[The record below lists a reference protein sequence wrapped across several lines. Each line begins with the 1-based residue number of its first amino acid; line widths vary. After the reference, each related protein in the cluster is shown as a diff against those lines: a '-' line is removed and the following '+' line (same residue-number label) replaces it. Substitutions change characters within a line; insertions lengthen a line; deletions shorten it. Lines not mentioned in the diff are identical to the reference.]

1 MKTIDFLDKN
11 SFEIINCLID
21 EEMYLRKLAEKT
33 KLAPSSVHKI
43 TKKLFTN
50 KIILKNKEKNK
61 TLFKL
66 NYSNIETCEI
76 IKLLFIH
83 NIIFSKGFLE
93 LKKLNPLQIKL
104 FGNISKGKVSKN
116 SDIDLAIIFENKPSP
131 IEISKIK
138 IKLSNELNREVQ
150 IISFNKTEFSSKN
163 ENSETIK
170 KIQNSIELW
179 NIQKN

>member
-11 SFEIINCLID
+11 SFEIINCLINR
-21 EEMYLRKLAEKT
+21 ELYLRELAEKT

-43 TKKLFTN
+43 TKNLFTN

-66 NYSNIETCEI
+66 NYSNIETREI
-76 IKLLFIH
+76 IKLIFIH
-83 NIIFSKGFLE
+83 NIISSKGFSK
-93 LKKLNPLQIKL
+93 LKKLNPLKINL
-104 FGNISKGKVSKN
+104 FGSVSEGKVSKN
-116 SDIDLAIIFENKPSP
+116 SDIDIAIIFENKPSTL
-131 IEISKIK
+131 EISKIK
-138 IKLSNELNREVQ
+138 IQLSNELNREVQ

-163 ENSETIK
+163 EKSETIK
-170 KIQNSIELW
+170 NIQNSIELW